1 MLISVFKC
9 WLKKLGLRV
18 LIQRSCWKENG
29 TETQVCRPPYFIL
42 LSQSFHYLQ
51 NEAFIPQTYQEAS
64 SLCAS
69 QLQTDCWE
77 KTAVAQH
84 SLGGF
89 LASLSPQSSVPL
101 WCHTPSG
108 NLKNEDLYGSH
119 RKGLQHLITWLLH
132 AYSQPP
138 YDPWYPCQPIEFI
151 LQSLHRG
158 FITWKVDELRTLSTA
173 LRWRWQH
180 IDS

>member
-1 MLISVFKC
+1 MFHSTVF
-9 WLKKLGLRV
+9 
-18 LIQRSCWKENG
+18 
-29 TETQVCRPPYFIL
+29 
-42 LSQSFHYLQ
+42 FHYLQ
-51 NEAFIPQTYQEAS
+51 NEAFMPQTYQEAS

-69 QLQTDCWE
+69 QLQTGCRE

-84 SLGGF
+84 SLGGS

-108 NLKNEDLYGSH
+108 NLKNEDLYGSR
-119 RKGLQHLITWLLH
+119 RKGLQHLEPWLLH
-132 AYSQPP
+132 AYSQLPLWP
-138 YDPWYPCQPIEFI
+138 
-151 LQSLHRG
+151 LVSLPTHRIHPSEPAQRLHQLESG
-158 FITWKVDELRTLSTA
+158 WTAKLFPQA